1 MKKNYSSDKDKQYI
15 NADKRSIFDKFLDEV
30 KISVFS
36 VLFVLLKEDSGGI
49 LYFALE
55 NLMDYIQM
63 HEFIFNDKINSVWKA
78 DEVLTKIFD
87 IISFFEISQYFGSA
101 FNWGVY
107 IATFYACIIG
117 ILLVVIDIFYVAYSF
132 KRKRFSMLWP
142 LHLLRNVVDLIVS
155 VFFLPITEVLIS
167 IVECETDEE
176 TGKRVHSSF
185 PEVEC
190 WKGFHIMH
198 ALLGL
203 IVTTILVTI
212 AIVVA

>member
-1 MKKNYSSDKDKQYI
+1 
-15 NADKRSIFDKFLDEV
+15 
-30 KISVFS
+30 
-36 VLFVLLKEDSGGI
+36 
-49 LYFALE
+49 
-55 NLMDYIQM
+55 M

-101 FNWGVY
+101 FNWGIY
-107 IATFYACIIG
+107 IVTFYACIIG

-132 KRKRFSMLWP
+132 KRKRFTMLWP

-155 VFFLPITEVLIS
+155 VFFLPITEILIS
-167 IVECETDEE
+167 IVECEKDEI
-176 TGKRVHSSF
+176 TGKSVHSSF

-190 WKGFHIMH
+190 WKKFHIMH

-203 IVTTILVTI
+203 IVTTIFVTI